1 MATLSAFEPTTALLV
16 MKRQLS
22 SLDQMLASAQTALET
37 LFAAPA
43 GSTRP
48 DPAAS
53 IPSPEL
59 SYADKAEAARLMRVN
74 HVGEVCAQALY
85 EGQALVAKDVRIR
98 ESMLRA
104 ASEERDHLKWC
115 ESRLKELDGRT
126 SRLNPVWYLGSLA
139 MGVSAGMFGDRWSLG
154 FLRETEVQVE
164 AHLASHLDRLPE
176 ADVKS
181 RAVVEQMK
189 KDERAHAQAAQ
200 QAGAHV
206 LPEPAK
212 RIMRAASRVMT
223 RTARWI

>member
-1 MATLSAFEPTTALLV
+1 

-59 SYADKAEAARLMRVN
+59 SQADKAEAARLMRVN

-85 EGQALVAKDVRIR
+85 EGQALVANDVRIR

-115 ESRLKELDGRT
+115 
-126 SRLNPVWYLGSLA
+126 
-139 MGVSAGMFGDRWSLG
+139 
-154 FLRETEVQVE
+154 
-164 AHLASHLDRLPE
+164 
-176 ADVKS
+176 
-181 RAVVEQMK
+181 
-189 KDERAHAQAAQ
+189 
-200 QAGAHV
+200 
-206 LPEPAK
+206 
-212 RIMRAASRVMT
+212 
-223 RTARWI
+223 